1 MAIPKIM
8 RQEEQVLLSTGLLE
22 YPLSPLT
29 LQETTLLDGPS
40 SPSDC
45 LIPACENLSLAPFVG
60 PVSPRPVSPKSITPP
75 SVPAVELGSD
85 TPPSHNVPATI
96 APTSLAEINPHWESL
111 PHVREVN
118 APALIEFKS
127 FEQEK
132 LDPVTGKIIRTH
144 VIFPVVIPKDK
155 DNACISVPPLLEAE
169 GQINSVVPSPSPAIV
184 DESTSTRSGRA
195 DERRCRSCTTF
206 ALAPN
211 TDTDTDV
218 P

>member
-1 MAIPKIM
+1 MAIPKIT
-8 RQEEQVLLSTGLLE
+8 RQEEHVLLSTGLLE

-29 LQETTLLDGPS
+29 LQETALLDGPS

-60 PVSPRPVSPKSITPP
+60 PVSPSPKPISPKPVPSP
-75 SVPAVELGSD
+75 SVPAVPLDELGSD
-85 TPPSHNVPATI
+85 TPPSQDVPATI

-118 APALIEFKS
+118 APALIKFKS

-132 LDPVTGKIIRTH
+132 LDPMTGKIIRTR

-155 DNACISVPPLLEAE
+155 DNACILVPPLSEVFMIL
-169 GQINSVVPSPSPAIV
+169 
-184 DESTSTRSGRA
+184 D
-195 DERRCRSCTTF
+195 
-206 ALAPN
+206 
-211 TDTDTDV
+211 
-218 P
+218 